1 MNNGSLKCIKNN
13 LSEHFDNFAVVAID
27 RKGNLIWEYSNWMV
41 ALMLLKRAKD
51 LIKESAEDVEV
62 VWDDEDDDDDDG
74 WGEESLLKV

>member
-1 MNNGSLKCIKNN
+1 
-13 LSEHFDNFAVVAID
+13 
-27 RKGNLIWEYSNWMV
+27 MV